1 MIRRLMEQRR
11 GTLVA
16 ALAAT
21 AISLAACGGS
31 VASPGAGGTAPGGGG
46 GAPGASTPAPAAT
59 AGKSLADFDPCAVM
73 SDQDLIGYINASAG
87 DPSAVGTLSVTDTP
101 ENGPDNAGLAGSKAC
116 QQSWTTTS
124 SDRTVSEGGEPPMV
138 LFEQYS
144 NLKEFS
150 NNGTEPKIHDYDA
163 SGASAFS
170 DGAGGAYI
178 TKNGYLFHMQGNS
191 DTKMLEALALGIA
204 SRL

>member
-11 GTLVA
+11 GTLIA
-16 ALAAT
+16 AVAAT
-21 AISLAACGGS
+21 AMSLAACGGS
-31 VASPGAGGTAPGGGG
+31 AASPGAGGIPPVEGG
-46 GAPGASTPAPAAT
+46 GAPGSSTPAPAAT
-59 AGKSLADFDPCAVM
+59 AGKSLTNFDPCSVM
-73 SDQDLIGYINASAG
+73 SDQDLIGYIKASAG

-101 ENGPDNAGLAGSKAC
+101 EDGPNNAGLPGSKAC
-116 QQSWTTTS
+116 QQSWTTT
-124 SDRTVSEGGEPPMV
+124 DGNGTVSQGGEPPMV

-144 NLKEFS
+144 NLSEFS
-150 NNGTEPKIHDYDA
+150 NNGTAPKIHDYDA

-170 DGAGGAYI
+170 DGSGGAYI

-191 DTKMLEALALGIA
+191 DLKMLEALALGIA